1 MVEIKN
7 IFKNKSKTGISSWP
21 DRMVLYSIL
30 ATTKSLLESASP
42 EESFYGHSAE
52 DSLKVII
59 QAIKFF
65 HNPDETVYPEG
76 IELQFAPTGPLQE
89 LSMSNGWDKVYLKIS
104 EEFDRTINSLKE
116 KI

>member
-1 MVEIKN
+1 MN
-7 IFKNKSKTGISSWP
+7 IFKKESKTGISNWP

-42 EESFYGHSAE
+42 EDSFFGHSAG
-52 DSLKVII
+52 DSLKIII

-65 HNPDETVYPEG
+65 HNPEETVYPED
-76 IELQFAPTGPLQE
+76 IELQFAPTGALQE
-89 LSMSNGWDKVYLKIS
+89 LSMSNGWDKVYLKLS
-104 EEFDRTINSLKE
+104 EEFDRTIHSLKE